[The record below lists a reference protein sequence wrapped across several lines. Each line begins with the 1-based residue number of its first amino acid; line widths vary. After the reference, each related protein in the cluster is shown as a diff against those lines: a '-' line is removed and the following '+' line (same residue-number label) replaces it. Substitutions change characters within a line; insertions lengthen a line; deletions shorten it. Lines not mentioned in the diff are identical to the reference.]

1 MSIKSPFHEGGVIDL
16 NSHLAST
23 FNNPFAAIL
32 KRLPAPRLPFPTEV
46 YVVSN
51 PSIKAVN
58 TDIPIIYHHEA
69 KFPEE
74 ADGGK
79 EPLAYYED
87 KPIYDMAEYFK
98 ICTEIM
104 IETISAHIIRTPG
117 KPDIIVDKPQGNN
130 K

>member
-1 MSIKSPFHEGGVIDL
+1 MTQKSPIHEGRVIDL
-16 NSHLAST
+16 ETHIHRR
-23 FNNPFAAIL
+23 NPFAPIW
-32 KRLPAPRLPFPTEV
+32 KRHPEKYKNPFPTEV

-51 PSIKAVN
+51 PSIKAFN